1 MNEFLNRVIGNNQV
15 KDYLFVFA
23 VILLTWGLSKL
34 ISKFLAILLCKLIKR
49 TWKSLDQRAF
59 IDLIIQP
66 LATFVVIT
74 VAIVSLYR
82 LHFPPELNITLYKYT
97 LQRTLVALA
106 VLFQIGAFIWL
117 NMRIIDFIAAVLQ
130 RKAELS
136 HDQSDNQLVV
146 FFRDFLKVIMIIIGL
161 VLILHFSF
169 NFNIGRL
176 ITGLS
181 IVGAAIALSL
191 RESLENLI
199 ASFVIFFDKPF
210 MLGDS
215 IKVQNITGTVEKIGL
230 RSTRVRTTDKSY
242 VTIPNKQMVDSI
254 LDNISRRSQIRGE
267 LLLNIHVQTEPL
279 KIQALIRDTKEFLK
293 GIEEIENH
301 AVLFNDIKIPS
312 FVIFIEFFTIPI
324 EWNRFL
330 EIKEQLNFFVLDR
343 MEKLEIRIASKE

>member
-1 MNEFLNRVIGNNQV
+1 MNEFLNRVIGNNHV
-15 KDYLFVFA
+15 KDYLMVFS
-23 VILLTWGLSKL
+23 VILLTWGLSRL
-34 ISKFLAILLCKLIKR
+34 ISKFLAIILCKLIKR
-49 TWKSLDQRAF
+49 TWKTLDQRSF

-66 LATFVVIT
+66 LSTFVVIT

-82 LHFPPELNITLYKYT
+82 LHFPPELNVTLYKYT
-97 LQRTLVALA
+97 LQRTLVAFA
-106 VLFQIGAFIWL
+106 VIFQIGAFIWL

-130 RKAELS
+130 KRAELT

-169 NFNIGRL
+169 NYNIGRL

-210 MLGDS
+210 MVGDT
-215 IKVQNITGTVEKIGL
+215 IKVQTITGTVEKIGL

-267 LLLNIHVQTEPL
+267 LLLNIHVQTEPA
-279 KIQALIRDTKEFLK
+279 KIHALIRETKAFLK
-293 GIEEIENH
+293 GIEEIENS

-330 EIKEQLNFFVLDR
+330 EIKEELNFFVLDS